1 MRLKLLPLFLL
12 LFVSFFG
19 LAEAEYPTINQYCE
33 DLTGTVD
40 GANQQDIS
48 FLLKNLEDSTSVQFV
63 VLIVPTISGE
73 SIERYAYETAVQNKI
88 GHKGKDNGILL
99 LVAKNDR
106 KLRFEVGYGLE
117 GVLPDALAKR
127 VIDYS
132 IVPEFKKGNFT
143 KGIRKGVES
152 VIEIIHA
159 GDNGE
164 EVFNSHI
171 SSRSRESN
179 FGDDEKEYGG
189 IASLLFFP
197 LLIIGEILKYKL
209 GKKKG
214 LGFSIGT
221 AVIVYLILLPL
232 SLFPFV
238 IILFGIFTSML
249 NISGGSGGS
258 GGSGRYYGGGYG
270 GGGGF
275 SSGGGG
281 FSGGG
286 GSFGGGGAS
295 GGW

>member
-1 MRLKLLPLFLL
+1 MRLKILSIFYLL
-12 LFVSFFG
+12 LISSF
-19 LAEAEYPTINQYCE
+19 LHAEEKYPVINQYCE
-33 DLTGTVD
+33 DLTGTL
-40 GANQQDIS
+40 NNYSQQEIS
-48 FLLKNLEDSTSVQFV
+48 SILRSLEDSTSVQFLVLV
-63 VLIVPTISGE
+63 VPNIGDE

-88 GHKGKDNGILL
+88 GHKGKDNGVLL
-99 LVAKNDR
+99 LVAKDDR

-127 VIDYS
+127 VIDYV
-132 IVPEFKKGNFT
+132 IVPEFKKGNFSSGI
-143 KGIRKGVES
+143 KGGVES

-164 EVFNSHI
+164 EVFNAQV
-171 SSRSRESN
+171 SSNTRNSN
-179 FGDDEKEYGG
+179 NDEKEYDGMVF
-189 IASLLFFP
+189 LLFFP
-197 LLIIGEILKYKL
+197 LIIIGEILKYKL

-214 LGFSIGT
+214 LGLSIAT
-221 AVIVYLILLPL
+221 AAVVFLILLPL

-238 IILFGIFTSML
+238 IIFFSIFTAFL
-249 NISGGSGGS
+249 NIPGGGGGS

-270 GGGGF
+270 GGYSSGGGF
-275 SSGGGG
+275 GGGG